1 MHDSDDPT
9 ESKGLR
15 PLMSITEVAEL
26 LGVSVRHVRRLVQQ
40 RRIPFF
46 KWGHLLRFDPDE
58 IEAWLQRCHVP
69 PLPPLDELRRRAT
82 G

>member
-1 MHDSDDPT
+1 VHDSDNH
-9 ESKGLR
+9 SGSRGRR
-15 PLMSITEVAEL
+15 PLMSIAEVAEV
-26 LGVSVRHVRRLVQQ
+26 LGVSVRHVRRLVQE

-58 IEAWLQRCHVP
+58 IETWLKRSHVP
-69 PLPPLDELRRRAT
+69 AKGPLDDLRRRAT

>member
-1 MHDSDDPT
+1 
-9 ESKGLR
+9 
-15 PLMSITEVAEL
+15 
-26 LGVSVRHVRRLVQQ
+26 VRHVRRLVQE

-58 IEAWLQRCHVP
+58 IETWLQRSHVP
-69 PLPPLDELRRRAT
+69 ASCPSDDLRRRAT

>member
-9 ESKGLR
+9 ESRGR
-15 PLMSITEVAEL
+15 RSLMSIAEVAEV
-26 LGVSVRHVRRLVQQ
+26 LGVSIRHVRRLVQE

-46 KWGHLLRFDPDE
+46 KWGHLLRFDADE
-58 IEAWLQRCHVP
+58 IEAWLQRSHVP
-69 PLPPLDELRRRAT
+69 VKQPLDDLPRRTT

>member
-1 MHDSDDPT
+1 MA
-9 ESKGLR
+9 
-15 PLMSITEVAEL
+15 IAEVAEV
-26 LGVSVRHVRRLVQQ
+26 LGVSVRHVRRLVQE

-58 IEAWLQRCHVP
+58 IESWLQRSHVP
-69 PLPPLDELRRRAT
+69 AMRPLDDLRRRAT